1 MGSLPS
7 SLIPVDIRDSLFPT
21 ATHGTVRGSSLLHPV
36 SLVRSY
42 IGRID
47 LASYFS
53 RLFEAILSP
62 TLYNTGSRC
71 ARVKI
76 LCPLFVA
83 NYSGQSRCLVS
94 LYHDSHPAFP
104 AMRPHSLIVRLSCV
118 KTFAVAYPD
127 IHRLGDQC
135 GAAGSCIRITADDLC
150 PQLAFSSA
158 PNVLY
163 QNLQSSRFRVCHTF
177 VLEFG
182 ILLFRL

>member
-1 MGSLPS
+1 MVRFSRVKRKVVIMP
-7 SLIPVDIRDSLFPT
+7 LIPVLFEAIYFLQPLM
-21 ATHGTVRGSSLLHPV
+21 VQYSGSSLPAPHQPNY
-36 SLVRSY
+36 RSY

-62 TLYNTGSRC
+62 TLYDTGSRC

-83 NYSGQSRCLVS
+83 NYSGLSRCCVS

-118 KTFAVAYPD
+118 KTLEVY
-127 IHRLGDQC
+127 
-135 GAAGSCIRITADDLC
+135 
-150 PQLAFSSA
+150 
-158 PNVLY
+158 
-163 QNLQSSRFRVCHTF
+163 LQWRWAESNRRSD
-177 VLEFG
+177 G
-182 ILLFRL
+182 YNK

>member
-1 MGSLPS
+1 MSAHLLL

-62 TLYNTGSRC
+62 TLYDTGSLC

-83 NYSGQSRCLVS
+83 NYSGLSRGTIS

-104 AMRPHSLIVRLSCV
+104 AMRPHSIIVRLSCV
-118 KTFAVAYPD
+118 KTFFTCVFGLQWSCRKLHPD
-127 IHRLGDQC
+127 YNNPDYYNQVQTMVC
-135 GAAGSCIRITADDLC
+135 
-150 PQLAFSSA
+150 
-158 PNVLY
+158 
-163 QNLQSSRFRVCHTF
+163 RFY
-177 VLEFG
+177 
-182 ILLFRL
+182 